1 MKRFEVRVIIRS
13 FLRDTSGVT
22 AVEYALIAGGIS
34 LMVITGAALIGSGL
48 DGIFTSTAEGF

>member
-34 LMVITGAALIGSGL
+34 LMVITGAALIGVGL
-48 DGIFTSTAEGF
+48 DGIFNSASEGF